1 MGGNMAKQN
10 FMHGAMILVVAGLI
24 TRGLG
29 TIYRIVLS
37 RMIGAEAIGLY
48 QMAFPSMIL
57 LITIVTAGLPIAVSK
72 LVAESETNKDSQQTK
87 RILQIALLIV
97 FSVSIGIST
106 LFYFLIPAISKYLL
120 TDERVYYTL
129 IMIVPIIPI
138 ISISSV
144 LRGYFQGKQNMIP
157 SATSTVIETIFRMVF
172 GIMLSLYFLPKGV
185 EYASAG
191 AMIGMVIGEIV
202 GNITLLFHYLLHK
215 KEKNPSVTKK
225 LLLHPDQ
232 ESIYTKMFRI
242 AIPVTASQLIGSLA
256 YFIEPSVVSHS
267 LAMAGISTKMATI
280 QYGQLTGMAL
290 LVITFPTVITYS
302 LSVSLIPAIS
312 EAAAK
317 KNQTL
322 IYKRLHQALK
332 MAFMLGLPASI
343 LLFVMADP
351 ISQLLFDSPQVGRFI
366 KIISPF
372 SIFLYIQRPLAS
384 TLQGLDYAKES
395 MTNTIIGATVKII
408 AIFILASRPEFG
420 IDGVAMAINLGMALV
435 TVLHFRSII
444 HIIGYTIELRPL
456 LAISVSA
463 IFMGFVSYFIFVYSF
478 QEMAVLARL
487 LFSLVFSSVLYL
499 YSLLFLQVIR
509 KKNIEQIP
517 WIGPILYRILP

>member
-1 MGGNMAKQN
+1 MAKKQN

-29 TIYRIVLS
+29 TVYRIFLS

-48 QMAFPSMIL
+48 QMAFPSLIL

-72 LVAESETNKDSQQTK
+72 MVAESEALRDTKQTQ
-87 RILQIALLIV
+87 RILRISLSIV
-97 FSVSIGIST
+97 TSISLAISI
-106 LFYFLIPAISKYLL
+106 LFYFLIPFISQYIL
-120 TDERVYYTL
+120 TDERVSHTL
-129 IMIVPIIPI
+129 VMIVPIIPI

-157 SATSTVIETIFRMVF
+157 SATSTIIETIFRMGV
-172 GIMLSLYFLPKGV
+172 GITLSLSFLSMGV
-185 EYASAG
+185 QYASAG
-191 AMIGMVIGEIV
+191 AMLGMVAGELA
-202 GNITLLFHYLLHK
+202 GNFI
-215 KEKNPSVTKK
+215 
-225 LLLHPDQ
+225 LLLHYFTQKREKNRPFTQRFLLNQHDQ
-232 ESIYTKMFRI
+232 LYAKMFRI

-256 YFIEPSVVSHS
+256 YFIEPGVVSHS
-267 LAMAGISTKMATI
+267 LAFAGISTKMATI

-312 EAAAK
+312 EAAAQ

-322 IYKRLHQALK
+322 VYKRLHQALK
-332 MAFMLGLPASI
+332 MAYLIGLPASI
-343 LLFVMADP
+343 LMFIMADP
-351 ISQLLFDSPQVGRFI
+351 VSQLLFNSYQVGHFI

-395 MTNTIIGATVKII
+395 MKNSIIGASAKTI
-408 AIFILASRPEFG
+408 AIIVFASRSSLG
-420 IDGVAMAINLGMALV
+420 IDGVAMAINLGMALI

-444 HIIGYTIELRPL
+444 QLIGYSIEIKPL
-456 LAISVSA
+456 VSISLAAILMGYASYYIFIHSLQQIDIIPRLLIA
-463 IFMGFVSYFIFVYSF
+463 IFLGSIIY
-478 QEMAVLARL
+478 
-487 LFSLVFSSVLYL
+487 LYL
-499 YSLLFLQVIR
+499 LLLLKVIR
-509 KKNIEQIP
+509 KQDLERVP
-517 WIGPILYRILP
+517 WIGSFLHHILP